1 MLERGKQ
8 ATTTLMIY
16 EDGAAVVPTS
26 ATFTL
31 INEEGGLVIDGAGAS
46 VSGGG
51 ELSYIVLASQI
62 PSTLSFSDSYLIEW
76 RATIAGVEYL
86 FRRPCALARSRL
98 YPVISDI
105 DLFTFYADLNSIR
118 PSSIASYQ
126 PYITEAFIEIVER
139 LRNQGNFEYLIID
152 SQALRSCH
160 LDLTFTLIWRD
171 MDSSGLG
178 AGRYLDLSIEHRKA
192 FEAKFRRLRFRF
204 DLLEDGEADD
214 GDGRRA
220 SQANLFTSHVPNF
233 WAYRRR
239 W

>member
-1 MLERGKQ
+1 MV
-8 ATTTLMIY
+8 Y
-16 EDGAAVVPTS
+16 EDGAAVIPTS
-26 ATFTL
+26 ATFSL
-31 INEEGGLVIDGAGAS
+31 INEDGAAVIDGAGAS
-46 VSGGG
+46 ISGGG
-51 ELSYIVLASQI
+51 ELSYIILASQI
-62 PSTLSFSDSYLIEW
+62 PNTLSYSDSYLIEW
-76 RATIAGVEYL
+76 RATIAGAEHL

-105 DLFTFYADLNSIR
+105 DLFTFYSDLNSIR
-118 PSSIASYQ
+118 PSTITSFQ

-160 LDLTFTLIWRD
+160 LDKTFSLIWRD

-192 FEAKFRRLRFRF
+192 FESKFRRLRFKF
-204 DLLEDGEADD
+204 DLMEDNVADD

-220 SQANLFTSHVPNF
+220 SHANIFTANPPNF
-233 WAYRRR
+233 WVARRR